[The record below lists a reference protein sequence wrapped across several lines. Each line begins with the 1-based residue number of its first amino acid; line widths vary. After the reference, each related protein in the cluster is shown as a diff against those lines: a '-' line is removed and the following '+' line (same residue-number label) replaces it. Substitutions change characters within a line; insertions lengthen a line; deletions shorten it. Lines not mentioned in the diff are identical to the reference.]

1 MRGILGHSPS
11 EDQYKKVAKMA
22 YLLSRLQG
30 PDGVCMKL
38 LGTEPLIGTQP
49 GEGSRS
55 PGSEK
60 ASIKKDLNGELPA
73 AFKTHFR

>member
-1 MRGILGHSPS
+1 
-11 EDQYKKVAKMA
+11 
-22 YLLSRLQG
+22 
-30 PDGVCMKL
+30 MKL